1 MDIEWSA
8 AEQAF
13 RDEVRQFLAQHLSAE
28 LRDAGRR
35 MTSVYA
41 DHDASLEWQRILAA
55 RGWAA
60 PAWPVEH
67 GGCAWTVAQHYIF
80 ARELARAGAPPL
92 SPMGIKMCAPA
103 LIAFGTAEQKSHF
116 LPRMLSGEH
125 VWCQGYSEPAS
136 GSDLASLQMSAI
148 EDGDSLVCNG
158 SKIWTTHAQVANW
171 IFCLVRTSRDT
182 RPQQGITFLLIDMS
196 TPGITVR
203 PVISLTGEH
212 IQNQVFF
219 SEVRVPK
226 ANVVGKLG
234 AGWHV
239 AKHVLEFE
247 RGGSAYAPHLQARLE
262 QLREFAAAAPGST
275 TLRLLDDALFAA
287 RLAAASIRISALE
300 IYELRA
306 LAQLAKGGTPGSAAS
321 VMKILG
327 TELEQQLTELAL
339 EVAGPYG
346 RAYQPAAARPGGPI
360 SLPHLTGEVI
370 GPADAVLAPLR
381 YLNERAASIY
391 AGSNEIQRNILAKLA
406 LGL

>member
-41 DHDASLEWQRILAA
+41 DHAASFEWQRILAA

-67 GGCAWTVAQHYIF
+67 GGCNWTVAQHYIF

-103 LIAFGTAEQKSHF
+103 LIAFGTAEQKSYF

-125 VWCQGYSEPAS
+125 VWCQGYSEPAA

-148 EDGDSLVCNG
+148 ADGDSLVCNG

-171 IFCLVRTSRDT
+171 IFCLVRTSRDA

-226 ANVVGKLG
+226 ANAVGKLG
-234 AGWHV
+234 EGWHV

-247 RGGSAYAPHLQARLE
+247 RGGSAYAPQLQARLE

-275 TLRLLDDALFAA
+275 TLWLVDDALFAA

-339 EVAGPYG
+339 EIAGPYG
-346 RAYQPAAARPGGPI
+346 CAYQPAGARPGGPI
-360 SLPHLTGEVI
+360 SLPHIAGEVI
-370 GPADAVLAPLR
+370 GPPDAVLAPLR